1 MKIELIKEQEFNDT
15 PWYSIK
21 IDDQLVSGSMTRNIN
36 DAQGYYERLCKDP
49 NYMKKTKEILKSQE
63 IVVS

>member
-1 MKIELIKEQEFNDT
+1 MKIELIKEQQVNDA

-21 IDDQLVSGSMTRNIN
+21 IDDQLVSGTFTRDI
-36 DAQGYYERLCKDP
+36 DKAQSNYEKLCKDP
-49 NYMKKTKEILKSQE
+49 NCLKETKEILKSQE

>member
-21 IDDQLVSGSMTRNIN
+21 IDDKHVEGSMTRSLN
-36 DAQGYYERLCKDP
+36 DAEGYYDRLCANPD
-49 NYMKKTKEILKSQE
+49 YMKKTKEILKYQE